1 MKKIIFVI
9 ISIIIILAFGISEQI
24 YMNKTLA
31 TLESKTLEIQTLL
44 KEDNPKAKEKVVEL
58 KYWWY
63 EKRDILEFL
72 YPNTDIKDI
81 AREIGELEGSILN
94 DAEDDPLIR
103 CNVLQ
108 EMAKNSIN
116 LLSFKWKNIF

>member
-24 YMNKTLA
+24 YMNKTLD

-116 LLSFKWKNIF
+116 LLSFKWKNIL

>member
-116 LLSFKWKNIF
+116 LLSFKWKNIL

>member
-24 YMNKTLA
+24 YMNKTLD
-31 TLESKTLEIQTLL
+31 TLESKSLEIQTLL

-58 KYWWY
+58 KFWWY

-108 EMAKNSIN
+108 EMAKNSKN
-116 LLSFKWKNIF
+116 LLSFKWKNIL